1 MQHYARLRTM
11 LTSAIRRTST
21 GQWKESAMRHW
32 FRSCALVMG
41 TALGLSL
48 AGAPVARSA
57 QTDNQL
63 SVETGNQPSLESG
76 EVISE
81 ITVGAI
87 TQRTCV
93 GGTCACQAGEIATG
107 GGADC
112 AGRDTLMR
120 SVPSGVTRWEAVCQR
135 LTEFRRRVQVV
146 SPGIQGNPFGTTT
159 EDIVVDIVRQDNVAP
174 STTHVVCATP

>member
-1 MQHYARLRTM
+1 MPHFAWFKMVQ
-11 LTSAIRRTST
+11 SAIGPRST
-21 GQWKESAMRHW
+21 GRWKESAMRPW
-32 FRSCALVMG
+32 FRSCALVIG

-48 AGAPVARSA
+48 AGAPVARSE
-57 QTDNQL
+57 QPDSQL
-63 SVETGNQPSLESG
+63 AVATGNQQSFDAG

-87 TQRTCV
+87 TKRTCV